1 MCRQPKITKTQA
13 ERTARGSVVPKRPM
27 KNSSE
32 SEKTKIALKF
42 CPLKPAQELLKCNSQ
57 ERQNKLEQ
65 NSNYQS
71 VKVPSENRILSLN
84 SVANSY
90 KRKAVQTKINAMSVT
105 ENKHFSCIHSSI
117 PRTRVCEEIGS
128 LEKRINET
136 FSDAN
141 ILKFDEELET
151 PRSAI
156 IENYSNVVPKKI
168 KICST
173 IRKLSRRKRT
183 SEIETGNFSGW
194 TTERE
199 KSVVIPEEL
208 EQKYQ
213 TVEPQDSEIIFE
225 TNHFVFEGP
234 KIPCYQIES
243 YRVQQRETAWI
254 AHRYLKRFTKPS
266 MQHAVSLM
274 SPSLKNDST
283 LFREALTKRNA
294 TLLLQN
300 S

>member
-1 MCRQPKITKTQA
+1 MCPQPKITKTQA
-13 ERTARGSVVPKRPM
+13 EWTVRGSVVPKRPM

-42 CPLKPAQELLKCNSQ
+42 CPLKPAQELLKCNIQ

-117 PRTRVCEEIGS
+117 PLVREEIGS

-136 FSDAN
+136 FSNVRQHDAN

-156 IENYSNVVPKKI
+156 VENYSNVVPKKI

-173 IRKLSRRKRT
+173 IRKPSRHKRT

-194 TTERE
+194 TTEKE
-199 KSVVIPEEL
+199 KSVVTPEEL
-208 EQKYQ
+208 EQKFQ
-213 TVEPQDSEIIFE
+213 TVEPQESEIIFE
-225 TNHFVFEGP
+225 TNHFVFEGL
-234 KIPCYQIES
+234 KISCYQIE
-243 YRVQQRETAWI
+243 
-254 AHRYLKRFTKPS
+254 
-266 MQHAVSLM
+266 
-274 SPSLKNDST
+274 
-283 LFREALTKRNA
+283 
-294 TLLLQN
+294 
-300 S
+300 

>member
-1 MCRQPKITKTQA
+1 MCPQPKITKTQA
-13 ERTARGSVVPKRPM
+13 EWTVRGSVVPKRPM

-42 CPLKPAQELLKCNSQ
+42 CPLKPAQELLKCNIQ

-71 VKVPSENRILSLN
+71 VKVPSEKRILSLN

-90 KRKAVQTKINAMSVT
+90 KRKAAQTKIDAMSVT
-105 ENKHFSCIHSSI
+105 ENKHFSCMHSSI
-117 PRTRVCEEIGS
+117 SRVHGEIGS
-128 LEKRINET
+128 LEKRRNET
-136 FSDAN
+136 FSNVRQHDAN

-156 IENYSNVVPKKI
+156 VENYSNVVPKKI

-173 IRKLSRRKRT
+173 IRKPSRHKRT
-183 SEIETGNFSGW
+183 SEIETGNLSSW

-208 EQKYQ
+208 EQKFQ
-213 TVEPQDSEIIFE
+213 TVEPQESEIIFE

-234 KIPCYQIES
+234 KISCYQIES
-243 YRVQQRETAWI
+243 YIECNKEKQPALHIDILNGLQK
-254 AHRYLKRFTKPS
+254 L
-266 MQHAVSLM
+266 QCNSLTYV
-274 SPSLKNDST
+274 P
-283 LFREALTKRNA
+283 A
-294 TLLLQN
+294 TEK
-300 S
+300 